1 MYSNPTRW
9 RGFCYDAK
17 DNITNDPNCNGKHRQ
32 KMRQEDCTLMPTGS
46 QQLVSELK
54 NRGRLVWVVD
64 RLCCCARCGHR
75 EVEAPRR

>member
-32 KMRQEDCTLMPTGS
+32 KMRQGDCTLMPTGS
-46 QQLVSELK
+46 QQLVSGLK
-54 NRGRLVWVVD
+54 NRGRFLGRRPLV
-64 RLCCCARCGHR
+64 LLR
-75 EVEAPRR
+75 EVWSSGS